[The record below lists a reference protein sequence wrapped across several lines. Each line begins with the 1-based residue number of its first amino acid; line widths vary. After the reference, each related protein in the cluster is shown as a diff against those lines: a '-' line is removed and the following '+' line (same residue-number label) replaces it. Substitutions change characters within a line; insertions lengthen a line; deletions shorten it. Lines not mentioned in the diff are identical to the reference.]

1 VRGVALG
8 RRLRLLLA
16 TACVVGLSLASAVP
30 AAAASVTF
38 GTPTATSVF
47 GEGITFRQPYS
58 GGGSFEEVDIVITYP
73 GSIGPSLVKL
83 DSPGPGAFSYDI
95 VTSEGQLAANTK
107 LSAHF
112 RVVFADGSLQ
122 EGPQVEVTYADTRFK
137 WKTKTGPVVRL
148 HWYEGSE
155 SFANTLLGFAQE
167 GVDDATA
174 FMGAGHQ
181 APIDFFVYADE
192 RPFYDAMG
200 AGIRENVGG
209 LAIPE
214 TRTLFALA
222 GPGETA
228 YAQSAVPHEITHV
241 VFDEVTSNPYHYP
254 PHWLNEAIATYVSEG
269 YGSSDR
275 ARVSSAAQSGTLMP
289 LAALGGQFPTSRDRF
304 FLAYAESVSAIDFF
318 IKTYGQSAVNDLLE
332 AFGDGASDDEAFIEA
347 TGEDMAAFDRAWME
361 SVGAQP
367 GRSFGP
373 QPAPTGPLPPGWIA
387 DDGTVASAPPSSAP
401 ASPEPGSTQEPSGE
415 SDGSSGWL
423 VPLIVIALV
432 GAGVAVGAAW
442 ALMMRRDRPA
452 PPV

>member
-1 VRGVALG
+1 MRGIELG
-8 RRLRLLLA
+8 RRLRVALVA
-16 TACVVGLSLASAVP
+16 ACLVGLCLGSAVP
-30 AAAASVTF
+30 VAAASVTF

-47 GEGITFRQPYS
+47 GEGITFKQPYS
-58 GGGSFEEVDIVITYP
+58 GGGSFKEVDIVITYP
-73 GSIGPSLVKL
+73 ASLGPALVKL
-83 DSPGPGAFSYDI
+83 DSPGPGAFTYDI

-107 LSAHF
+107 LTAHF
-112 RVVFADGSLQ
+112 RVVFSDDSFQ
-122 EGPQVEVTYADTRFK
+122 EGPEVEVTYADTRFK
-137 WKTKTGPVVRL
+137 WKTKIGPVVRL
-148 HWYEGSE
+148 HWYEGSDG
-155 SFANTLLGFAQE
+155 FADTLLGFAQD
-167 GVDDATA
+167 GVDNATA
-174 FMGAGHQ
+174 FMGAEHP

-192 RPFYDAMG
+192 QPFYDAMG

-228 YAQSAVPHEITHV
+228 YAQTVVPHEITHV
-241 VFDEVTSNPYHYP
+241 IFDEVTGNPYHYP
-254 PHWLNEAIATYVSEG
+254 PHWLHEAIAVYVSEG

-275 ARVSSAAQSGTLMP
+275 AQVSNAARDGTLMP

-332 AFGDGASDDEAFIEA
+332 AFGDGASDDEAFIAA
-347 TGEDMAAFDRAWME
+347 TGADMAAFDRAWME
-361 SVGAQP
+361 SVGAEP
-367 GRSFGP
+367 GDSFGP
-373 QPAPTGPLPPGWIA
+373 QPAPTGPLPPGWIG
-387 DDGTVASAPPSSAP
+387 DDGTVATAPPSSVT
-401 ASPEPGSTQEPSGE
+401 SPEPAATEKPGGE
-415 SDGSSGWL
+415 SDGSSDWL
-423 VPLIVIALV
+423 LPLMAIALV